1 MKGEIVGKFRRIVE
15 IDVPQPCVDAGE
27 EDALADRL
35 NEITVLD
42 ALGRGMR
49 PASDSRL
56 GNHAQHGF
64 GHGVDVPGPDRVIGL
79 KAGLGAA
86 DTVRL
91 VEKLDERFRNGDRAR
106 DIAQARYQDDGPAVA
121 VDLPG
126 RKSERLREFAAGVME
141 QTAKSSALI
150 RRLILYGFNKRA
162 ALRLVEKEPLSL
174 FVEYIAA

>member
-15 IDVPQPCVDAGE
+15 IDVP
-27 EDALADRL
+27 
-35 NEITVLD
+35 LD

-91 VEKLDERFRNGDRAR
+91 VEKLDERSGTGIVRGTSRRRGIKTMA
-106 DIAQARYQDDGPAVA
+106 
-121 VDLPG
+121 LPSQSIC
-126 RKSERLREFAAGVME
+126 RGVRV
-141 QTAKSSALI
+141 SAS
-150 RRLILYGFNKRA
+150 
-162 ALRLVEKEPLSL
+162 VSL
-174 FVEYIAA
+174 QPV